1 MYTRFTAGPKRTLE
15 ECCGPMRSPRSGSRR
30 PPARLFHRG
39 LEVVVVSD
47 GVSSFDAELA
57 AASLRNLEMKFG
69 RVEPASAVLEAV
81 SGEVDITVV
90 IER

>member
-1 MYTRFTAGPKRTLE
+1 
-15 ECCGPMRSPRSGSRR
+15 
-30 PPARLFHRG
+30 
-39 LEVVVVSD
+39 
-47 GVSSFDAELA
+47 VSSFDAELA